1 MTLHNHIRLT
11 RFHPLH
17 SRNLSRESSKSSR
30 CASRFLRNSND
41 CSSTVNLVSSLIIVF
56 GLPLGFYIVFKLLNP
71 IDQLKYASYEIGDGF
86 IRGIQDGINETALN
100 ELVKKLAN
108 TLIFVTNPTTD
119 IPPIEFRN
127 LRGRPLEY
135 K

>member
-1 MTLHNHIRLT
+1 MTPYGN
-11 RFHPLH
+11 
-17 SRNLSRESSKSSR
+17 
-30 CASRFLRNSND
+30 NSND
-41 CSSTVNLVSSLIIVF
+41 CASIVNLVSSFVIVF
-56 GLPLGFYIVFKLLNP
+56 GLPLGFYIILKILNP
-71 IDQLKYASYEIGDGF
+71 IDHLKYASYEIGDGF
-86 IRGIQDGINETALN
+86 IRGIQNGINETALN

-108 TLIFVTNPTTD
+108 TLILGTNPTTD

>member
-1 MTLHNHIRLT
+1 MHNY
-11 RFHPLH
+11 
-17 SRNLSRESSKSSR
+17 
-30 CASRFLRNSND
+30 NSNN

-71 IDQLKYASYEIGDGF
+71 IDQLKYASYEIGEGF
-86 IRGIQDGINETALN
+86 IHGVQDGINETALN

-127 LRGRPLEY
+127 LRGRDIE
-135 K
+135 